1 MESVGLMEVVGDGF
15 SRRYSCYSV
24 TVENGCFDRFD
35 VDRLICFMAEC
46 QIGHFGHLS
55 FCQNRFSMCH

>member
-24 TVENGCFDRFD
+24 TVEND
-35 VDRLICFMAEC
+35 
-46 QIGHFGHLS
+46 GHFGHLS
-55 FCQNRFSMCH
+55 FVKIGFRCVIKCH